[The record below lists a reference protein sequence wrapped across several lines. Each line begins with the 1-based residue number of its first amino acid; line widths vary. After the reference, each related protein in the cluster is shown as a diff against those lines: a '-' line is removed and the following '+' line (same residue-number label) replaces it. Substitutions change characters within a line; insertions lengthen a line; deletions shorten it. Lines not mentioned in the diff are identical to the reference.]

1 MMAYILQTTK
11 LSRDFG
17 ELRAVSNVNLRI
29 ERGTA
34 VGLVG
39 PNGAGKT
46 TLFNLISGFITPSS
60 GKILLEGED
69 ITDWTVSRR
78 VSAGITRT
86 FQKTRV
92 FPGLTVKEN
101 VLTAT
106 YSSDNNKMFR
116 VATRD
121 IEEKVVSQMENF
133 PLKSILEATNL
144 EDYMEEPARNLSY
157 GYKQRLELAIA
168 LATNPKVLLLDEP
181 FSGTHVGDLQI
192 LAEILKVL
200 RDTGLTVILVEH
212 DLASVVNLVDR
223 IVYMKGGRLKIPDE

>member
-121 IEEKVVSQMENF
+121 IEEKVVSRMENF